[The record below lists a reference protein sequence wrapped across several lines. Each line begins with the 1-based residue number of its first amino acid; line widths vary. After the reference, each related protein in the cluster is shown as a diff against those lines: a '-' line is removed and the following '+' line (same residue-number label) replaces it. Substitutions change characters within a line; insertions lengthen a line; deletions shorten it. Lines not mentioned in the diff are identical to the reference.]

1 MPSVN
6 DKGQSNKY
14 PFKLIEEM
22 CVGGFMYIYFSKEKN
37 LILPSGW
44 FIFIR
49 DIKYTIVKV
58 YIYVLCLHD

>member
-22 CVGGFMYIYFSKEKN
+22 FVGVSCTYISQKK
-37 LILPSGW
+37 
-44 FIFIR
+44 R
-49 DIKYTIVKV
+49 T
-58 YIYVLCLHD
+58 